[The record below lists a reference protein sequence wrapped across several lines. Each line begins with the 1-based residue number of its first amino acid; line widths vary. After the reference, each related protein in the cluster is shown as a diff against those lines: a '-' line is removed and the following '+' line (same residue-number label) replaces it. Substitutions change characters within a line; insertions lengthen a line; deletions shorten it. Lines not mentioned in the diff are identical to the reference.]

1 MRAAALTTVIAAAA
15 LVVTACTSNQT
26 GQASSPS
33 GGQTAAPSTSTA
45 GTVTNGLTGLNAC
58 SLLTDA
64 EAQQAVPGAGTHQ
77 DMGAIGGSGVSS
89 CGWTK
94 PATNDSAAQ
103 SFGITVRPAQ
113 GIKDIVVSPGGQLS
127 NTTTTT
133 GRQAVLL
140 KNNEGKGSCAASIA
154 VGSGRVDI
162 NDATNGANATTDA
175 ACAIVS
181 KIDDY
186 VEKRLPA
193 S

>member
-1 MRAAALTTVIAAAA
+1 VRLVALTTVIAAAA
-15 LVVTACTSNQT
+15 LVATACTSAQT
-26 GQASSPS
+26 GQASPPS
-33 GGQTAAPSTSTA
+33 SQAAASSSSSAPA
-45 GTVTNGLTGLNAC
+45 NGLVGLNAC
-58 SLLTDA
+58 ALLTDA

-77 DMGAIGGSGVSS
+77 DMGDIGGSGVSS

-113 GIKDIVVSPGGQLS
+113 GLKDVVASPGGQLS
-127 NTTTTT
+127 NTRTTG

-140 KNNEGKGSCAASIA
+140 KNNEGQGSCAASIA

-162 NDATNGANATTDA
+162 NDATNGVNATTDT

-186 VEKRLPA
+186 VEPKLPA